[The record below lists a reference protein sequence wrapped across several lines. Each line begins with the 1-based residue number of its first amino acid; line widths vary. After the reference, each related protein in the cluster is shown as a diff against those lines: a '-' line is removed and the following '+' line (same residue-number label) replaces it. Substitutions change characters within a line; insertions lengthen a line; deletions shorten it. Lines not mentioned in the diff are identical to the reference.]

1 MGGRVKVSGVT
12 ELLVTLQNIE
22 QRATKAGFEALKEA
36 AEKVQDF
43 AKRGAPREFGPL
55 EESITLE
62 VTGGERD
69 ARGRF
74 TRREIV
80 VFVDENYPAPERPGG
95 VVGVYAVRM
104 HEGEYGLGLLS
115 LQKQMA
121 DPEVEV
127 GPKFL
132 ERAADRVAGEVET
145 KVAGR
150 VRSAIE

>member
-1 MGGRVKVSGVT
+1 MPSGVKIRGVK
-12 ELLVTLQNIE
+12 ELLLSLQNTE
-22 QRATKAGFEALKEA
+22 DKATKAGFDALKEE

-43 AKRGAPREFGPL
+43 AKRGAPREYGPL

-62 VTGGERD
+62 VVDGGRN
-69 ARGRF
+69 AQGRF
-74 TRREIV
+74 TRRQIV

-104 HEGEYGLGLLS
+104 HEGEYGLGLES

-132 ERAADRVAGEVET
+132 ERAADRVANEVEPN
-145 KVAGR
+145 VAAR
-150 VRSAIE
+150 VRGVIE